1 MNRVELP
8 CLLLA
13 ELEVFHGRNTK
24 TGLVYHGQY
33 VANVACA
40 HGVGL
45 NHGEGEGRHIILLD
59 VFGCLLWMFFG
70 LQRYVK
76 SMILGSSSLF
86 IWPEEVSL
94 PSGQVQLN
102 SPKLGTQCGESLLDL
117 LVSAVDLVH
126 MVYDAGAVG
135 RKGSNEQRNAGAY
148 VG

>member
-1 MNRVELP
+1 
-8 CLLLA
+8 
-13 ELEVFHGRNTK
+13 
-24 TGLVYHGQY
+24 
-33 VANVACA
+33 
-40 HGVGL
+40 
-45 NHGEGEGRHIILLD
+45 
-59 VFGCLLWMFFG
+59 MFFG

-117 LVSAVDLVH
+117 LVSAVDLVY